1 MTALMLRSLAARKAR
16 TALTAAAVVLG
27 VGLISGTFILTAT
40 INRTFDDVF
49 KEATS
54 GFDVAVQAKQAVKE
68 DFGDPPPVSESLLAR
83 VRAVPGVKAAVGDVF
98 AEGIVYDKHG
108 KRLSTNAPNFI
119 ASAQP
124 KPFSAFNYVEGR
136 PPGRAGEVALDRKTA
151 QDEGFKLGD
160 TVQVSGD
167 GPRARLRLVGIAK
180 FGNLESLAGANA
192 AIVTLPEAQR
202 LAGLRG
208 ELNEIDVI
216 AKPGVGR
223 VELRDRIARALP
235 ASITVRT
242 AQEQADEQAKNIKE
256 GFSFINIALL
266 VFAGIALFVGAF
278 IIFNSFSMTIAQRM
292 RELAMLRTLGASR
305 RQILRSVV
313 LEAALVGLVASVLGV
328 LAGLGLA
335 PALLGLFKLFGL
347 DLPAEGTEI
356 PANAIV
362 IGLITGTLVTV
373 VASLSPA
380 LRATRVPPILALREG
395 AVLPPGRSHRFR
407 TPIAFGLTGIGLA
420 VIVYGLFA
428 DAGGSSAVAAL
439 LGAGAVAIFIGVA
452 MLSAKLVRPLASVV
466 GWPLE
471 RLRGVTGRLARENAL
486 RNPGRTASTAAALM
500 IGLALVTFVAIF
512 AAGIK
517 GSVGDAID
525 EEIDAQFVVQNTD
538 GFSGVPA
545 STEAALAKVPGV
557 AVATPLM
564 FSESKVTGVSGN
576 ASVTGLDPRN
586 GPRAFRVEWKHG
598 SPATLSA
605 LGPRDTVVD
614 DAWAKGHGIKVGDT
628 MRVLTPTSKRLEL
641 RVRGSYKDRLDFGG
655 DYIAPSQTLK
665 SQYGVKQ
672 DQFVLVRLYP
682 NADEKAVRADAKRA
696 LAGFPQAELLTHE
709 GFKDDQAGQLNQ
721 VLGLIYVLL
730 ALSVIVSLF
739 GIVNT
744 LALAIHE
751 RTRELGMLRAIGT
764 SRVQVRR
771 MVRYESVITALIG
784 AVMGAVLGVCF
795 ALIISRP
802 LESEG
807 FSLSFPVGTLLILL
821 VLAGVAGVLA
831 AIGPARRASRL
842 DVLEALAYE

>member
-1 MTALMLRSLAARKAR
+1 
-16 TALTAAAVVLG
+16 
-27 VGLISGTFILTAT
+27 
-40 INRTFDDVF
+40 
-49 KEATS
+49 
-54 GFDVAVQAKQAVKE
+54 
-68 DFGDPPPVSESLLAR
+68 
-83 VRAVPGVKAAVGDVF
+83 
-98 AEGIVYDKHG
+98 
-108 KRLSTNAPNFI
+108 
-119 ASAQP
+119 
-124 KPFSAFNYVEGR
+124 
-136 PPGRAGEVALDRKTA
+136 
-151 QDEGFKLGD
+151 
-160 TVQVSGD
+160 
-167 GPRARLRLVGIAK
+167 
-180 FGNLESLAGANA
+180 
-192 AIVTLPEAQR
+192 
-202 LAGLRG
+202 
-208 ELNEIDVI
+208 
-216 AKPGVGR
+216 
-223 VELRDRIARALP
+223 
-235 ASITVRT
+235 
-242 AQEQADEQAKNIKE
+242 
-256 GFSFINIALL
+256 
-266 VFAGIALFVGAF
+266 
-278 IIFNSFSMTIAQRM
+278 
-292 RELAMLRTLGASR
+292 
-305 RQILRSVV
+305 
-313 LEAALVGLVASVLGV
+313 
-328 LAGLGLA
+328 
-335 PALLGLFKLFGL
+335 
-347 DLPAEGTEI
+347 
-356 PANAIV
+356 
-362 IGLITGTLVTV
+362 
-373 VASLSPA
+373 
-380 LRATRVPPILALREG
+380 
-395 AVLPPGRSHRFR
+395 
-407 TPIAFGLTGIGLA
+407 
-420 VIVYGLFA
+420 
-428 DAGGSSAVAAL
+428 
-439 LGAGAVAIFIGVA
+439 VAIFIGVA

-538 GFSGVPA
+538 SFSGVPA

-564 FSESKVTGVSGN
+564 VSESKVTGVKGN

-586 GPRAFRVEWKHG
+586 GPRAFRVEWKDG
-598 SPATLSA
+598 SPATLSS

-614 DAWAKGHGIKVGDT
+614 DAWAKDKGIKVGET
-628 MRVLTPTSKRLEL
+628 MRVLTPTAKRLVL

-655 DYIAPSQTLK
+655 DYIIPSQTLR

-672 DQFVLVRLYP
+672 DQFVLVRLFP
-682 NADEKAVRADAKRA
+682 NADEKVVGRDAKRV
-696 LAGFPQAELLTHE
+696 LAGFPQTELLTHQE
-709 GFKDDQAGQLNQ
+709 FKDDQASQLNQ
-721 VLGLIYVLL
+721 ILGLIYVLL

-764 SRVQVRR
+764 SRSQVRR

-821 VLAGVAGVLA
+821 VLSGVAGVLA